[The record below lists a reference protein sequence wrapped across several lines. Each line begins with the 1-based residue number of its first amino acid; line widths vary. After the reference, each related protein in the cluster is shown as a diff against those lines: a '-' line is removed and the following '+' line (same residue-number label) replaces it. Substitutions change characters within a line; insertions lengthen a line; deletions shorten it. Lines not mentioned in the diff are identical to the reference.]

1 MKQNEIKTLELVR
14 RIRDEQAELLQ
25 DKSVAEIQAFFRQ
38 EAEAANEEAMRLLRK
53 HDTSLHHTGDQAES
67 TASR

>member
-25 DKSVAEIQAFFRQ
+25 GNAVAEIQTFFRQ
-38 EAEAANEEAMRLLRK
+38 EAEAANEEVRGA
-53 HDTSLHHTGDQAES
+53 GG
-67 TASR
+67 